1 MIDDDDYGES
11 EQARWERLYGLS
23 AADVLS
29 TFNWFVLK
37 GFPEGASAIL
47 TIAAVLD
54 KWLPDCGAARDE

>member
-1 MIDDDDYGES
+1 MNDEDDGES
-11 EQARWERLYGLS
+11 EQERWQRLYGLS

-54 KWLPDCGAARDE
+54 KWLPDLELRDE